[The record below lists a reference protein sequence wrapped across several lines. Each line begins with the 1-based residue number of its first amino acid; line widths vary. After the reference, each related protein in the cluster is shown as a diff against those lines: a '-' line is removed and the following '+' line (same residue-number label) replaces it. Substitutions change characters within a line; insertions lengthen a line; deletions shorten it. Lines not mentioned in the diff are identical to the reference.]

1 MAVETERRWRN
12 ILTSQMIP
20 EAWSEGKLSEPSTAR
35 AAASS
40 PELLAASSCIL
51 AIDMDCFYAQCEEIR
66 HPHLKGRPVGV
77 QQKMLVI
84 TSNYAARACGIKKG
98 DSLQVVREKCPEITI
113 CNGEDLTFYGEL
125 SQRAFDVAARW
136 SSKVEKLGLDEVFV
150 DVTELV
156 AERLKA
162 LEDPEGSLR
171 LCSTGHE
178 YPKELESGTSSSG
191 SSEVQEVRQADWKD
205 LDDAHRCWA
214 RLALASEICRE
225 IREAILSE
233 IGLTSSAGISVSKQ
247 LAKMVSSWK
256 KPSQQTLFLPT
267 ADRLGHLLP
276 DDLAVQKV
284 PGIGFASTQKLHE
297 LGVRT
302 TGEVLSAVVPEGEDY
317 GRLLTEFDAG
327 ALRTMK
333 ALCLGIDASPV
344 KASGAPKTCSVQDS
358 FWQGPVRTDVQVR
371 ENLLALAQKL
381 ITKIRSDERMY
392 GYRPIP
398 TFSLS
403 LMHAPSSEGG
413 GARRGR
419 KQMQL
424 GSFQIARQ
432 PGEQGDDER
441 LQGQIADRAFALF
454 RKLVPAEEPFVLH
467 ILNLQVGFGEA
478 LGAQRRLS
486 FGASAP
492 SATATTASAAQPQA
506 QVEGIELTDSDGDAE
521 AGRNQTPTVYAERS
535 DAVATLVS
543 MGFAKDRA
551 EQALMQCGDVS
562 RAVEMLLAG
571 GSSSSLTRLPHRDVS
586 SRAEKRQRLN
596 CPAPEAS
603 SAIIDLLD

>member
-20 EAWSEGKLSEPSTAR
+20 EACGEGKLSEPSTAR

-40 PELLAASSCIL
+40 PELLAASRCIL

-156 AERLKA
+156 AERFRA
-162 LEDPEGSLR
+162 LDDPEACLR
-171 LCSTGHE
+171 LASTGHE
-178 YPKELESGTSSSG
+178 YPKESESG
-191 SSEVQEVRQADWKD
+191 SSEVRVRQGDWKD

-276 DDLAVQKV
+276 DDLPVQKV

-302 TGEVLSAVVPEGEDY
+302 TGEVLSAVVPEGEEY

-371 ENLLALAQKL
+371 DNLLALAQKL

-403 LMHAPSSEGG
+403 LMHAPSSDGG
-413 GARRGR
+413 AARRGR

-492 SATATTASAAQPQA
+492 SATASAAAQLQA
-506 QVEGIELTDSDGDAE
+506 PVEDIELTDSDGDGE
-521 AGRNQTPTVYAERS
+521 AGRNQTPPVSTERP

-543 MGFAKDRA
+543 MGFAQDRA
-551 EQALMQCGDVS
+551 QRALAQCCDVP

-571 GSSSSLTRLPHRDVS
+571 GPSSSPTRLPRRDVS

-603 SAIIDLLD
+603 GAIIDLLD

>member
-1 MAVETERRWRN
+1 MASQEPGERKAWRN

-20 EAWSEGKLSEPSTAR
+20 EAPVEAAPERSSAAR

-40 PELLAASSCIL
+40 SELLASSRCVL

-84 TSNYAARACGIKKG
+84 TSNYAARAFGIKKG

-150 DVTELV
+150 DVTDLV
-156 AERLKA
+156 AERLTA
-162 LEDPEGSLR
+162 TEGEVCLAAPGHQYPEDEA
-171 LCSTGHE
+171 
-178 YPKELESGTSSSG
+178 K
-191 SSEVQEVRQADWKD
+191 SSEAKEPERLNNWKS
-205 LDDAHRCWA
+205 LDDQSRCWA
-214 RLALASEICRE
+214 RLAVAATICLQ
-225 IREAILSE
+225 IREAILAE
-233 IGLTSSAGISVSKQ
+233 VGLTSSAGISVSKQ

-267 ADRLGHLLP
+267 QDRLGHLLP
-276 DDLAVQKV
+276 DDLAVQKI
-284 PGIGFASTQKLHE
+284 PGIGFASTQKLQE

-302 TGEVLSAVVPEGEDY
+302 TGEVLTATDTDGMQY
-317 GRLLTEFDAG
+317 QRLLTQFDAAG
-327 ALRTMK
+327 LRTMR
-333 ALCLGIDASPV
+333 AICLGIDTSHV

-358 FWQGPVRTDVQVR
+358 FWQGPVRTEAQVK

-381 ITKIRSDERMY
+381 LTKVRSDERMY

-403 LMHAPSSEGG
+403 LMHAPSSEG
-413 GARRGR
+413 APSRRGR

-424 GSFQIARQ
+424 GSFQIARR
-432 PGEQGDDER
+432 PGEEGDDEQ
-441 LQGQIADRAFALF
+441 LQLKIVDRAFALF
-454 RKLVPAEEPFVLH
+454 RKLVPPAEPFVLH

-478 LGAQRRLS
+478 LGSQQRLS
-486 FGASAP
+486 FGASGAAQTSPPAAAP
-492 SATATTASAAQPQA
+492 IDQGPVDIELSDSEDGRPLASVEDEKAESAAA
-506 QVEGIELTDSDGDAE
+506 DGNVGADALSSLT
-521 AGRNQTPTVYAERS
+521 
-535 DAVATLVS
+535 S
-543 MGFAKDRA
+543 MGFAEDRA
-551 EQALMQCGDVS
+551 RQVLARCGDTQ
-562 RAVEMLLAG
+562 RAVEILLTEPRRPCNDFPA
-571 GSSSSLTRLPHRDVS
+571 H
-586 SRAEKRQRLN
+586 KRQRLK
-596 CPAPEAS
+596 CPEGKAS
-603 SAIIDLLD
+603 AAVVDLLD